1 MVTAF
6 SRPKKNA
13 ICMQCSRRM
22 TRKEKTNAFLTWN
35 SCAKHERRTGIKKYY
50 HATGKLLMNSII
62 HNGVIRTGT
71 FGEIYFCEK
80 PEDAMKFVAI
90 RGYEEVDVI
99 EFELP
104 EEKVKESF
112 DHSFEFWG
120 CRVFTY
126 DENIVLKGN
135 ENVIRYGKKEQ
146 KNDIR

>member
-1 MVTAF
+1 M
-6 SRPKKNA
+6 
-13 ICMQCSRRM
+13 
-22 TRKEKTNAFLTWN
+22 L
-35 SCAKHERRTGIKKYY
+35 KKYY

-62 HNGVIRTGT
+62 HDGVIRTGV